1 MRETER
7 ERGRGEQ
14 EIIAK
19 SRTPSYRAFVQF
31 YVRFISIVETGHC
44 VAVAAAAV
52 AVPVIVVVVGFI
64 SSAAAAAAV
73 LV

>member
-19 SRTPSYRAFVQF
+19 SRTPSYRAYVQF
-31 YVRFISIVETGHC
+31 YVRFISIVETGRC

-52 AVPVIVVVVGFI
+52 AVPVIVVVFI

>member
-1 MRETER
+1 MRETEK

-31 YVRFISIVETGHC
+31 YVRFISIVETGRC
-44 VAVAAAAV
+44 VAVAVAAAAV
-52 AVPVIVVVVGFI
+52 AVPVIVVVFI

>member
-7 ERGRGEQ
+7 ERERGEQ

-31 YVRFISIVETGHC
+31 YVRFISIVETGRC

-52 AVPVIVVVVGFI
+52 AVPVIVVVFI
-64 SSAAAAAAV
+64 SSAAAAV

>member
-1 MRETER
+1 MRETEK

-31 YVRFISIVETGHC
+31 YVRFISIAETGRC

-52 AVPVIVVVVGFI
+52 AVPVIVVVFI